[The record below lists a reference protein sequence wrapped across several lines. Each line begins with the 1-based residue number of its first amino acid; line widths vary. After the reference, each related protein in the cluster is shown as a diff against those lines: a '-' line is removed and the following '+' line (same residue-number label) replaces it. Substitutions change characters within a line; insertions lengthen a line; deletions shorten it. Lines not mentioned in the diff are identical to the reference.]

1 MVLGSFMLGT
11 GGLGIITTSDDVSW
25 VTNGPFPYWDGIVG
39 GGVGGGEGNGV
50 GGGEGGGV
58 G

>member
-1 MVLGSFMLGT
+1 MLGT
-11 GGLGIITTSDDVSW
+11 GGLGIITTSDAVSW